1 MHSPQFVQHLSL
13 KRLQILWGIYVIP
26 FPFLIIGLHFSLCSL
41 KNVTSSWKAAFSN
54 CPVTWK
60 TSGQPVFSHGV
71 EVQSKTVKSF
81 LMWSAICK
89 LSYLRM
95 YMPPLSPSPSLCPS
109 QAVQLFINETWMERY
124 HTGIS
129 EQMLTFLWSII
140 VSIFTIGGLVGSS
153 LGGTLSIKCGR

>member
-1 MHSPQFVQHLSL
+1 MPSPQFVQHLELCL

-60 TSGQPVFSHGV
+60 TLGQPVFSHGV

-81 LMWSAICK
+81 LMICDLQAK
-89 LSYLRM
+89 LLENVHATS
-95 YMPPLSPSPSLCPS
+95 LSLSFS
-109 QAVQLFINETWMERY
+109 
-124 HTGIS
+124 
-129 EQMLTFLWSII
+129 
-140 VSIFTIGGLVGSS
+140 
-153 LGGTLSIKCGR
+153 LSITGCAAVHKWDMDGAIPHWHIRADAHFLMVHHCVHFHNWRAGRFISWWDIVN